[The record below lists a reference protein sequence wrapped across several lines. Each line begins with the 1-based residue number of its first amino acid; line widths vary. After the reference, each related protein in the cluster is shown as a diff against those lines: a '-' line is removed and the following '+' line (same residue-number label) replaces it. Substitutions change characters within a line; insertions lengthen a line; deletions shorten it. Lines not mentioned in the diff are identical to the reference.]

1 MKLND
6 LMRMVQ
12 KILPDAQFEEDNDGQ
27 IVIYTDLEETP
38 NGTIRKF
45 EAPEDENVCPV
56 CGLKQCIDMH
66 QW

>member
-6 LMRMVQ
+6 LMRMVG
-12 KILPDAQFEEDNDGQ
+12 KILPDAQFEEDDDGQ

-45 EAPEDENVCPV
+45 EPPEDEDN
-56 CGLKQCIDMH
+56 
-66 QW
+66 